1 MNRALRGVTR
11 LVEQFPWAG
20 EEPRL
25 HRAGRC
31 TVVVL
36 GAGGDLTSRKL
47 IPALFHLAQHG
58 LLHPKTRVIG
68 VARNRMDDAS
78 FRRDMRRAVSRSEEI
93 SGFRERDWR
102 AFAARLQYVTGDL
115 ADPATYAALRRR
127 LEAVERGAGDGEG
140 GRLFYFALPPQV
152 FPTAVEQLHTSE
164 LAPRMTDPAH
174 RPWARVVIE
183 KPFGRDLESAQLLN
197 RMLERALAEHQIFR
211 IDHYLGKETVQNLLV
226 LRFANSIFE
235 PLWNRGHV
243 AHVQITAAETVG
255 VEHRAGYYEHAG
267 VVRDMFQSHLLQLLT
282 LTAMEPPVAF
292 EANPVRDEK
301 VKVLHAIRPFGA
313 EAARQWAVLGQYG
326 AGRAGKQQVPA
337 YRREDGVRPD
347 SRTPTFAAM
356 RFLVDNWRWQGVPFY
371 LRSGKRL
378 TARATEIALQFWRPP
393 HALFA
398 AAESAAGAPNALVI
412 RIQPGEGISLRF
424 EIKVPGVDVRMTS
437 VRMDFNYAEAFG
449 ADEHSAYET
458 LLLDC
463 MQGDATL
470 FARAD
475 AVAAAW
481 GIVDPVIAAWEHA
494 PWARLPNYAPGSWGP
509 AAADALLA
517 ADGFHWH
524 APVDEGAVA
533 RRSRGPRRGR
543 GRG

>member
-1 MNRALRGVTR
+1 MTPSLRGVTR

-20 EEPRL
+20 AEPRL

-36 GAGGDLTSRKL
+36 GAGGDLTARKL
-47 IPALFHLAQHG
+47 MPALFHLAQHG
-58 LLHPKTRVIG
+58 LLDPTTRVIG
-68 VARNRMDDAS
+68 VARNPMEDAS
-78 FRRDMRRAVSRSEEI
+78 FRAAMRRAVSRSDEI
-93 SGFRERDWR
+93 SGFRDRDWR
-102 AFAARLQYVTGDL
+102 GFAGRLQYVAGDL
-115 ADPATYAALRRR
+115 ADPATYAAVRRR
-127 LEAVERGAGDGEG
+127 LETAEGGAARGEG
-140 GRLFYFALPPQV
+140 GRLFYLALPPRV
-152 FPTAVEQLHTSE
+152 FPTAVEHLRTSG
-164 LAPRMTDPAH
+164 LAPRIADPAG
-174 RPWARVVIE
+174 RPWARMIVE
-183 KPFGRDLESAQLLN
+183 KPFGRDRESALALN
-197 RMLERALAEHQIFR
+197 HMLERALAEHQIFR

-282 LTAMEPPVAF
+282 LTAMEPPVTFDAD
-292 EANPVRDEK
+292 PVRDEK
-301 VKVLHAIRPFGA
+301 VKVLRAIRPFSA
-313 EAARQWAVLGQYG
+313 RTAREAAVLGQYG
-326 AGRAGKQQVPA
+326 AGRMGQSRVPA
-337 YRREDGVRPD
+337 YRRENGVRQD
-347 SRTPTFAAM
+347 SRTPTFAAL

-371 LRSGKRL
+371 VRSGKRL
-378 TARATEIALQFWRPP
+378 PARASEIVLQFWRPP

-398 AAESAAGAPNALVI
+398 ADGARCAPNVLVI
-412 RIQPGEGISLRF
+412 RIQPGEGMSLRF

-437 VRMDFNYAEAFG
+437 CRMDFDYAEAFG

-475 AVAAAW
+475 EVEAAW

-494 PWARLPNYAPGSWGP
+494 PWARLPNYAAGSWGP
-509 AAADALLA
+509 AGADALLA
-517 ADGFHWH
+517 ADGFRWH
-524 APVDEGAVA
+524 SLADGRAAVPS
-533 RRSRGPRRGR
+533 RRAQGSSRG
-543 GRG
+543 

>member
-1 MNRALRGVTR
+1 MNRSLRGVTR
-11 LVEQFPWAG
+11 LLERFPWEG
-20 EEPRL
+20 REPRL

-36 GAGGDLTSRKL
+36 GAGGDLTARKL
-47 IPALFHLAQHG
+47 MPALFHLAQHG
-58 LLHPKTRVIG
+58 LLDARTRVIG
-68 VARNRMDDAS
+68 VARNSMDDAG
-78 FRRDMRRAVSRSEEI
+78 FRAAMRRAVAQSQEI
-93 SGFRERDWR
+93 SGFRESDWR
-102 AFAARLQYVTGDL
+102 AFAARLQYIPGDL
-115 ADPATYAALRRR
+115 ADPATYAALRQR
-127 LEAVERGAGDGEG
+127 LEAAERGAAGGEGGEG
-140 GRLFYFALPPQV
+140 GRLFYLALPPQA
-152 FPTAVEQLHTSE
+152 FPTAVEHLRTSG
-164 LAPRMTDPAH
+164 LAPRIADPAG
-174 RPWARVVIE
+174 RPWARIIVE
-183 KPFGRDLESAQLLN
+183 KPFGRDLDSARALN
-197 RMLERALAEHQIFR
+197 GMLERAFAEHQIFR

-255 VEHRAGYYEHAG
+255 VEHRAGYYEDAG

-282 LTAMEPPVAF
+282 LTAMEPPIAF
-292 EANPVRDEK
+292 DANPVRDEK
-301 VKVLHAIRPFGA
+301 VKVLRAIRAFTA
-313 EAARQWAVLGQYG
+313 KTAREWAVLGQYG
-326 AGRAGKQQVPA
+326 AGRIGTARVPA
-337 YRREDGVRPD
+337 YRREDGVRRT
-347 SRTPTFAAM
+347 SRTPTYAAV

-378 TARATEIALQFWRPP
+378 PERATEIALQFWRPP

-398 AAESAAGAPNALVI
+398 AAEGTAGAPNVLVI
-412 RIQPGEGISLRF
+412 SIQPGEGVSLRF

-463 MQGDATL
+463 MLGDATL

-481 GIVDPVIAAWEHA
+481 GLVDPVIAAWEGA
-494 PWARLPNYAPGSWGP
+494 PWARLPNYAAGSWGP
-509 AAADALLA
+509 AAADQLLA
-517 ADGFHWH
+517 ADGFRWR
-524 APVDEGAVA
+524 APGDGTTAIA
-533 RRSRGPRRGR
+533 RRPRARRKG
-543 GRG
+543 